1 MRRKTYHKR
10 GMQPKRKIIRSIDGR
25 LHPEQA
31 DTIVKLYLLDKL
43 TVTDI
48 ARQYEVHQKSV
59 TNLLARE
66 WKRMAKGE
74 PDEYTKRRMR
84 YGDALRRLDEDREAG
99 YKDIGKDVGLPGADI
114 KKIALRNGLGR

>member
-1 MRRKTYHKR
+1 MQKKIYHKR
-10 GMQPKRKIIRSIDGR
+10 GMEPQRKIIRSLDRR

-43 TVTDI
+43 SVTDI
-48 ARQYEVHQKSV
+48 ARLYEVHQKRI

-74 PDEYTKRRMR
+74 PDAYTIRRMQ
-84 YGDALRRLDEDREAG
+84 YGDALRRLDEDREIS
-99 YKDIGKDVGLPGADI
+99 YKDIGMENGLAGAI
-114 KKIALRNGLGR
+114 VKKIAFRNGLSR